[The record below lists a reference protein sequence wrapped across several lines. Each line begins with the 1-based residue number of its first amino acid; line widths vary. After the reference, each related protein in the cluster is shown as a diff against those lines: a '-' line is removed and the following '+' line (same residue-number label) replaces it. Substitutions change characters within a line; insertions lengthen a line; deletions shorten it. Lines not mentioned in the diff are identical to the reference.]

1 MSLVHPDDVDWFVT
15 LDETH
20 HRYSSQ
26 GNKGGQSE
34 LRFACPSFPRVGD
47 RIVESAHHTT
57 GVYAF
62 NLHGDPLPPLFIFD
76 TASKNP
82 DNYKIDS
89 SILASLPVVTGRYG
103 DTRIHTFPSYV
114 CMRKKGSMDTSLW
127 SLYNEEVILRC
138 YRGRVHPTPVRDP
151 DTGRL
156 IKGPLINKTDG
167 GPGRLSREASSLDF
181 RENMAATGMHIL
193 LSLPNGTEC
202 TAELDQ
208 CYSEFKPACNKNP
221 RRIVA
226 KKMYLRVQ
234 ARKKAAQAR
243 KAAAAVDAVAA
254 AAAEVEGE
262 AVAAA
267 APEEGEAVAAAAPEE
282 GGGEAADSA
291 QNHIAELEEMLDD
304 DESDVDVYD
313 DGIVGSA
320 DSDEEGEVDV
330 PIESIAVKVGN
341 SVCHV
346 TIGNE
351 DLGAIVNGF
360 PGDPIEHRPFDRYFC
375 RPRILKYWCAVGFL
389 PMTRNAVNDPKVR
402 YELGDGGAPEEAQGR
417 LELLT
422 TEYEEMAKSLSEMGF
437 NGEVMDL
444 KARTVEERKFPEE
457 EEAAIQELIQKKSMN
472 RPGGLFKVGALVANC
487 HVVLEAS
494 RRMAIAEAERK
505 KAKEVKNKEKEESG
519 LEKAVA
525 AFMKWKEDGR
535 QIDNKNEGPK
545 LSKEAAKAIVK
556 VLLPK
561 IAPTKKLKDY
571 NGMAVCVKWLGSIA
585 SGTTWDSEMEHCQH
599 SLGTGNGE
607 YISE

>member
-1 MSLVHPDDVDWFVT
+1 
-15 LDETH
+15 
-20 HRYSSQ
+20 
-26 GNKGGQSE
+26 
-34 LRFACPSFPRVGD
+34 
-47 RIVESAHHTT
+47 
-57 GVYAF
+57 
-62 NLHGDPLPPLFIFD
+62 
-76 TASKNP
+76 
-82 DNYKIDS
+82 
-89 SILASLPVVTGRYG
+89 
-103 DTRIHTFPSYV
+103 
-114 CMRKKGSMDTSLW
+114 MDTSLW

-151 DTGRL
+151 DSGRL

-208 CYSEFKPACNKNP
+208 CYSEFKPACNKNT

-243 KAAAAVDAVAA
+243 KAAAAAVDAVAA

-267 APEEGEAVAAAAPEE
+267 APEEGEAVAAAA
-282 GGGEAADSA
+282 

-304 DESDVDVYD
+304 DESDVDVCD

-472 RPGGLFKVGALVANC
+472 RPGGLFKVGVIVANC

-494 RRMAIAEAERK
+494 RRMAIMESERK

-585 SGTTWDSEMEHCQH
+585 SGTTWDSEMEHCQP

-607 YISE
+607 NISE